1 MHRIRATLPTGGL
14 LRLSDVV
21 FAFGIDE
28 AEDRVE
34 AWCAAL
40 GADDSEWTRE
50 DAEEHVRDEHSTYS
64 WLLEPM
70 IEAAGFEIR
79 EAVYSDD
86 RFLAE
91 YLLTAT
97 S

>member
-1 MHRIRATLPTGGL
+1 M
-14 LRLSDVV
+14 

-50 DAEEHVRDEHSTYS
+50 DAEEHMRDEHSTYS

-97 S
+97 W